1 MKLSEEGRAPQAP
14 LWRLLMEIGLIL
26 AVIVLA
32 ALRFLPREDAVPSE
46 TQEPAEA
53 VEVSPALF
61 TLRLH
66 GMDKTETLSFAPG
79 DRFVPPD
86 APLEGYTFLRWQTG
100 RGDAVA
106 AEGMAVW
113 EDADLYPVYAMK
125 LGRADHA
132 PYLSLDEHGAFH
144 PGDPLSRREVVQ
156 ILYFLLDTD
165 LVGDGSFLD
174 LPKKDPLYPA
184 AATLKQLGIL
194 SGSRLHPDET
204 VTRREFL
211 DMLCALFPRSSADVE
226 FSDLSPQDEDYDLF
240 RSAAALGWIESGPE
254 TAARPDEEL
263 TRLELASILSAA
275 MDRHGDKYRRS
286 SLVGTI
292 LDLRSDDA
300 HFWDVAEAV
309 IPHRASGTGA
319 EERWTRCTPLPQQKE
334 GFFFLGTDLHAID
347 EHGDPVVN
355 GSYAGVSFD
364 GEGVV
369 TSGDPELDRLVRDL
383 LPRLVDPSDMTREEM
398 LEKLFIYTLDQL
410 RYRKGNYYP
419 PGEPAGWEIAEA
431 KSALSRK
438 AGNCYS
444 FAAAFC
450 VLARAVGYPAEAYTG
465 SIRTETTPLSN
476 SYTDIHGEE
485 IVLPARRCPHGWV
498 EIEMDGESL
507 IFDPELSFRL
517 FADGSASP
525 FIFKA
530 GAAERRSYAYSTE
543 RDDPDPLSPEAS
555 PAVAAT
561 P

>member
-1 MKLSEEGRAPQAP
+1 MDTKQKLVSRLGWVAAALLLIVTTYLFTSQQAERLQARTPITVTYHDPEGSQSEELVPG
-14 LWRLLMEIGLIL
+14 G
-26 AVIVLA
+26 
-32 ALRFLPREDAVPSE
+32 VPS
-46 TQEPAEA
+46 
-53 VEVSPALF
+53 F
-61 TLRLH
+61 
-66 GMDKTETLSFAPG
+66 
-79 DRFVPPD
+79 PD
-86 APLEGYTFLRWQTG
+86 APAIEGYTFLYWKDNDGQQVVNRKL
-100 RGDAVA
+100 RLH
-106 AEGMAVW
+106 
-113 EDADLYPVYAMK
+113 EDTDYYAVYAMAFDRSGHEAW
-125 LGRADHA
+125 L
-132 PYLSLDEHGAFH
+132 PLDE
-144 PGDPLSRREVVQ
+144 
-156 ILYFLLDTD
+156 
-165 LVGDGSFLD
+165 DGSFHPDEQITRREAAEL
-174 LPKKDPLYPA
+174 LYRLLGTELVGKGRFTDVDKEDSA
-184 AATLKQLGIL
+184 YKAVATLKDLGVIG
-194 SGSRLHPDET
+194 GSRFHPDE
-204 VTRREFL
+204 VITRYEFL
-211 DMLCALFPRSSADVE
+211 QMLTSFFPAEERNVRFADLEATAEEYPV
-226 FSDLSPQDEDYDLF
+226 F
-240 RSAAALGWIESGPE
+240 R
-254 TAARPDEEL
+254 TAAQLNWIDSGKKAEARPHEAL
-263 TRLELASILSAA
+263 TRAELARILCEVL
-275 MDRHGDKYRRS
+275 DRRGDQAKREKMA
-286 SLVGTI
+286 GTI
-292 LDLRSDDA
+292 LDVPVSDERYWA
-300 HFWDVAEAV
+300 VAEMS
-309 IPHRASGTGA
+309 IPHTFRQIGD
-319 EERWTRCTPLPQQKE
+319 EEIWVKSKALPLREE

-398 LEKLFIYTLDQL
+398 LETLFIYTLDQL

-485 IVLPARRCPHGWV
+485 IVLPARRTPHGWV